1 MLIYY
6 VIFKVSVLERE
17 SDLTSMRNMLSIRQS
32 GRAPKH
38 NDIIDIIV
46 IIVKTLFEIVFAT
59 FY

>member
-1 MLIYY
+1 
-6 VIFKVSVLERE
+6 
-17 SDLTSMRNMLSIRQS
+17 MRSMLSIRQS

>member
-1 MLIYY
+1 
-6 VIFKVSVLERE
+6 
-17 SDLTSMRNMLSIRQS
+17 MRNMLSIRQS